1 MLMTLTEHTKMRFRD
16 IAYFAVTSLIL
27 LLAFLV
33 AFEAITVR
41 TLNTAIINGLSA
53 LLALL

>member
-1 MLMTLTEHTKMRFRD
+1 MLMTLCEHTKMRFRD